1 MLLTGKM
8 LTLFG
13 TAFKNVIC
21 V

>member
-1 MLLTGKM
+1 MLLMGKM
-8 LTLFG
+8 MTLFG